1 MVFVPDIIRIF
12 HQNLL
17 KRLHMMNILIWNR
30 RMIMIVDHHII
41 RVTSI
46 MKNDHG
52 RPIMVMFY
60 ILSWFRSSA
69 ALVLF
74 GKQHS
79 ENKRYFTEPPRKV
92 PSLYPRKEPLKVS

>member
-30 RMIMIVDHHII
+30 RMTMIVDHHTI

-46 MKNDHG
+46 MKNDRG
-52 RPIMVMFY
+52 RPIMVMSY

-74 GKQHS
+74 DKQHS
-79 ENKRYFTEPPRKV
+79 KKKV
-92 PSLYPRKEPLKVS
+92 FYRTP